1 MGQSYQLNLQ
11 GFQAMNKNK
20 LAIALFIAYN
30 LAILYFLMLFIAR
43 IHKLYNEGNIISIS
57 LFILTTLGI
66 IFIGGIL
73 ILVKVKIKKR

>member
-1 MGQSYQLNLQ
+1 
-11 GFQAMNKNK
+11 MNKNK

-30 LAILYFLMLFIAR
+30 LAILYFLMLFIVR
-43 IHKLYNEGNIISIS
+43 IHKLYNEGNIISIN

-66 IFIGGIL
+66 IFLGGIL